1 MGEVLLYNFALSIN
15 NYTRV

>member
-1 MGEVLLYNFALSIN
+1 MVEVQVYNFALSIN